1 MVEATQYRQTLA
13 AQMARL
19 PSPSTLDPIFTG
31 DTYEPYFVLPDPHCC
46 GASYHSWLRR
56 KESSFCFDKEQQSQT
71 ITVPAGAEFS
81 VTLQTVGPGE
91 YNPPTV
97 SSGVVHFLGVSL
109 VGPYVPA
116 GPTQQFRFNATTL
129 GNAIIVFR
137 YTATGVNE
145 PEMLPVEDT
154 VRVL

>member
-1 MVEATQYRQTLA
+1 MSRTLSYLTCTAAVFFTTLGCGAKNPVSVSIRSNASQTL
-13 AQMARL
+13 
-19 PSPSTLDPIFTG
+19 
-31 DTYEPYFVLPDPHCC
+31 
-46 GASYHSWLRR
+46 
-56 KESSFCFDKEQQSQT
+56 
-71 ITVPAGAEFS
+71 TVPAGTEFS
-81 VTLQTVGPGE
+81 VTLQAIGPGE
-91 YNPPTV
+91 YASPPTV

-116 GPTQQFRFNATTL
+116 GPTQQFRFNATTR